1 MTNRFFCLILAF
13 YIYLMVSDVLLSAV
27 VAQAGITQTTAT
39 LSEARYWLAATS
51 SGELVFFGGGRNATG
66 ASARV
71 DIYNVTCGI
80 WTTATLSVPRRK
92 IAAASSGNLV
102 FFAGGDDGNPTN
114 TTFYS
119 QVDMGKSKNA
129 LKKNGPSK
137 LLGRYDK
144 KVTN

>member
-27 VAQAGITQTTAT
+27 VAQAGLTNTTAT

-102 FFAGGDDGNPTN
+102 FFAGGDDVR
-114 TTFYS
+114 FV
-119 QVDMGKSKNA
+119 QVLLA
-129 LKKNGPSK
+129 LQLDILFS
-137 LLGRYDK
+137 LAEVSIAVDCRMLWIF
-144 KVTN
+144 TM